1 MQSLRQ
7 KPNRRASTQVTNRTR
22 KNIRLVK
29 TTHKHL
35 RPEVISRVARLEIQA
50 RQIVEGFLSGGHRS
64 PYFGQSVEFVQ
75 HREYVPG
82 DDVRRIDWKVWS
94 KTDKVYV
101 KLYEEDTN
109 LRTTLLVDLSES
121 MQFGSGAG
129 RSPHGLATKYD
140 YACTSAATLAYLLL
154 RQQDSVGLVAF
165 DEAIRT
171 QVPPHTKRSHLHD
184 ILLAL
189 EAEEPKQKT
198 DIFDVLR
205 HVAEAQGRRGM
216 IVVISDLLVPRPGL
230 FKGLKLLRHR
240 GHDVLVFHV
249 LDDEELDF
257 NFAGT
262 TKFEGMEELG
272 DILCDPRSL
281 RDGYLAAMHTY
292 LDELRR
298 FCAQQ
303 TIDYRTIRT
312 SEHIDAVLL
321 QYMHHRIGMVRH

>member
-1 MQSLRQ
+1 M
-7 KPNRRASTQVTNRTR
+7 
-22 KNIRLVK
+22 I

-35 RPEVISRVARLEIQA
+35 NPEVIARVARLEIKA

-121 MQFGSGAG
+121 MQFGSGAT
-129 RSPHGLATKYD
+129 TKYD
-140 YACTSAATLAYLLL
+140 YGCTIASTLAYLLL

-165 DEAIRT
+165 DESIRT
-171 QVPPHTKRSHLHD
+171 RVPPHSKHTHLND
-184 ILLAL
+184 ILAAL
-189 EAEEPKQKT
+189 EAEEPQQKT
-198 DIFDVLR
+198 DMFDVLR
-205 HVAEAQGRRGM
+205 HVAEEQGRRGM
-216 IVVISDLLVPRPGL
+216 IVIVSDLLVPRPGL

-281 RDGYLAAMHTY
+281 RDGYLAALHTY

-303 TIDYRTIRT
+303 VIDYRTIRT

-321 QYMHHRIGMVRH
+321 HYMNHRLGMVRH